1 MVNKDPVSLIKDVM
15 DGIRN
20 NIEQAKIVIQQKE
33 HEIKG
38 FELMHK
44 EYEKAIEAFTL
55 FDIKQRMSYPGL
67 DRVQNNDGTN
77 KETSP
82 NG

>member
-1 MVNKDPVSLIKDVM
+1 MVNKDPVSLMKDVI
-15 DGIRN
+15 DGIVN
-20 NIEQAKIVIQQKE
+20 NIEQAKIVVQQKGE
-33 HEIKG
+33 EIKG
-38 FELMHK
+38 FEMMLN
-44 EYEKAIEAFTL
+44 EYKQALEAFTM
-55 FDIKQRMSYPGL
+55 FDIKKRMSYPGL